1 MSGTS
6 SVGDRR
12 VYEAGD
18 QRNYKK
24 GEEPTRPDYEQGQ
37 ENSHL
42 PNDSSEFRSAHQSVS
57 AYVRH
62 ALATD
67 IVI

>member
-6 SVGDRR
+6 NVGDRSI
-12 VYEAGD
+12 YEAGD
-18 QRNYKK
+18 QRNYKN

-37 ENSHL
+37 ENSHV
-42 PNDSSEFRSAHQSVS
+42 PNDSSEFLSVQNSA
-57 AYVRH
+57 A

-67 IVI
+67 MAI